1 MVWKNPFLFI
11 MLYRKTIP
19 KVTIFLMLGLL
30 ATFSYASETKSPV
43 TKKPQPSLLLIT
55 IDTMRADRLPFY
67 GYKRNTAPF
76 LGKLA
81 ERGIV
86 FTNAYS
92 TSSWT
97 VPAVTSLVTGVY
109 PYSHGVTHGFIK
121 KKHIYKQEI
130 VPQTLPNLPEQLRT
144 LGYRTYG
151 ITANYH
157 LTKEL
162 GFGRGFDRYTC
173 VGFCAAEKVNQSF
186 LKWKNE
192 IESQNGPVFIWLH
205 YFDPHIPYIGRQP
218 WLKQYQNDET
228 EIESGRINSL
238 IRPVL
243 MRQEIKNKGQRI
255 LTLAKSHYDSEI
267 NYCDNQIKK
276 LFQEFPSLENYVL
289 IFTADHGEEF
299 REHGRLGHARNLY
312 NETVRIPLFIRLP
325 ETVSTTSSKEVA
337 SLVDVAPTL
346 LAIAGGKAPQ
356 SWQGRALIDKRGQI
370 SPQEG
375 RHVLVQ
381 LDNGI
386 IPPLSALIGKNW
398 KLIIHD
404 KTQDKELYNL
414 LDDPAE
420 RNNLTTLQPEKARQQ
435 NEVLQKLV
443 LSLTPAPKTGETKP
457 LQKDKEE
464 MLRSLGYVQ

>member
-1 MVWKNPFLFI
+1 ME
-11 MLYRKTIP
+11 YRKPIP
-19 KVTIFLMLGLL
+19 KAAIFLLIGLL
-30 ATFSYASETKSPV
+30 ATFSYASETKSLI
-43 TKKPQPSLLLIT
+43 TKEKHPSLLLIT
-55 IDTMRADRLPFY
+55 VDTLRADRLPFY

-81 ERGIV
+81 EHGIV

-130 VPQTLPNLPEQLRT
+130 VPQTLPNLPEQLRA

-151 ITANYH
+151 VTANYH

-162 GFGRGFDRYTC
+162 GFGRGFDRYAC

-192 IESQNGPVFIWLH
+192 IEAQNGPVFIWLH

-228 EIESGRINSL
+228 EIESDRISSL

-267 NYCDNQIKK
+267 NYCDNQIKQ
-276 LFQEFPSLENYVL
+276 LFQEFPSLEHYVL
-289 IFTADHGEEF
+289 LFTADHGEEF

-356 SWQGRALIDKRGQI
+356 SWQGRALIDQRGQI

-375 RHVLVQ
+375 RHVLAQ
-381 LDNGI
+381 LHNGI
-386 IPPLSALIGKNW
+386 APPLNTLIGTNG

-404 KTQDKELYNL
+404 KTQAKELYNL

-420 RNNLTTLQPEKARQQ
+420 RNNLTTLQPEKTREQ
-435 NEVLQKLV
+435 NEILQKLV
-443 LSLTPAPKTGETKP
+443 LSLTPAPKTVETKP

-464 MLRSLGYVQ
+464 MLRSLGYIQ